1 VAHFSADNNGVVGLD
16 DDWALTSGAPCAL
29 VEDMNGT
36 WKPSDTTVAD
46 PARNER
52 RSSLGI

>member
-1 VAHFSADNNGVVGLD
+1 MRMTTVSSGLMTTH
-16 DDWALTSGAPCAL
+16 ALISGAPCAL

-36 WKPSDTTVAD
+36 WKPSDRPTVAD
-46 PARNER
+46 PAKNER